1 MIRITV
7 LVTLLTSSNLLA
19 SGFDEMILWPYDI
32 PDDSSRVINLE
43 PSRIC
48 RRGLE
53 GAFLHANPYRIQSL
67 DWDYATVRYGIGRA
81 GLFGQFGSYGLDG
94 YYTKYSYTL
103 GAATRMTESLSSAIS
118 GNFQRESFNH
128 AGEYSRADL
137 NIRVSYLYR
146 RFGSILGLS
155 RIKLGSDYE
164 VSNDGSPGPWACI
177 SYLFNGGI
185 RLSASIKR
193 NQYDRTRWLI
203 SQDID
208 ISDAIDVHIG
218 LLNRPRVFFGRL
230 DLSYQWITLVLSYHS
245 VSRLNDTIVLGLA
258 VGS

>member
-1 MIRITV
+1 MIRIV
-7 LVTLLTSSNLLA
+7 FFIALLTSSNLLA

-32 PDDSSRVINLE
+32 PDDSSSVINLE
-43 PSRIC
+43 PSRLC

-53 GAFLHANPYRIQSL
+53 AAFLHANPYGIQSL
-67 DWDYATVRYGIGRA
+67 DWDYATVRYGIGHA

-94 YYTKYSYTL
+94 YYTKYTYSF
-103 GAATRMTESLSSAIS
+103 GAAIRVTESLSSAIS
-118 GNFQRESFNH
+118 GNFKRESFYR
-128 AGEYSRADL
+128 AGNYLRADL
-137 NIRVSYLYR
+137 NIRVSHRYR
-146 RFGSILGLS
+146 RLRSILGLS
-155 RIKLGSDYE
+155 RMKLGSDYE

-177 SYLFNGGI
+177 SYLFKGGI

-193 NQYDRTRWLI
+193 NQYGRTRWLI